1 MSRRLGKR
9 GQTGGMNPCPEK
21 PKTAKITKITKT
33 TTLMGT
39 GNIHRRIYRGLL
51 KCYMHSKVFNA
62 DLVGAYNVL
71 LKTKTIPPSPT
82 LRGVGVMRP
91 RPCAELNPVFA
102 GDVVL
107 NLPRTLAL

>member
-1 MSRRLGKR
+1 MSRRRGKR

-21 PKTAKITKITKT
+21 PKTAKITKT

-71 LKTKTIPPSPT
+71 LKNKNHTPEPHSTRGRGNAPETGCGAEPSVRWGCSSKPP
-82 LRGVGVMRP
+82 
-91 RPCAELNPVFA
+91 
-102 GDVVL
+102 
-107 NLPRTLAL
+107 

>member
-1 MSRRLGKR
+1 MNRRRGKR

-21 PKTAKITKITKT
+21 PKTAKITKT

-91 RPCAELNPVFA
+91 RPGAELNPVFA

>member
-21 PKTAKITKITKT
+21 PKTAKITKT

-62 DLVGAYNVL
+62 DLVGAYNIL
-71 LKTKTIPPSPT
+71 LKTKTIPPEPHST
-82 LRGVGVMRP
+82 RGRGNAPETVR
-91 RPCAELNPVFA
+91 RAEPSVRW
-102 GDVVL
+102 GCSSK
-107 NLPRTLAL
+107 PP